1 MNNLD
6 IVLAVLSGSILCL
19 LLVAVYFLK
28 SLLENKQDKTNNP
41 DVDSLKDQLTGI
53 KSSVDELKTKST
65 TQLDLMKKDI
75 DYLTISHNKWERA
88 LNDTN
93 YQGDL
98 GEEALAEMLDTV
110 GLQKD
115 VDYFWEKEVAGFEK
129 AKPDV
134 YLKSSR
140 GGNIVIDSKVSITS
154 FVQAV
159 NATDEKVKKRL
170 MKQHADDIMNHAK
183 ALAKKRYHE
192 YFKGAP
198 EFTILFLHNIHLYL
212 HALAQNPSIDIEAR
226 KMNIVIVT
234 PPILYGF
241 LKTVKLFNVQKDI
254 EQSAQKISQIAQQVH
269 TQLSKFIE
277 HLNAVGRAL
286 TTAVKKYN
294 TAQQRWHEKLLPK
307 VSQLEELKG
316 VEENK
321 KLTDKLSRIEDSPIV
336 IDEDKEITDNK
347 LN

>member
-1 MNNLD
+1 MSNLD
-6 IVLAVLSGSILCL
+6 LVIFVMSGLILCL

-28 SLLENKQDKTNNP
+28 SLLENKQDKVTSP
-41 DVDSLKDQLTGI
+41 DIDLLKGELTGI
-53 KSSVDELKTKST
+53 KSSVDELKATWT
-65 TQLDLMKKDI
+65 TRADLMTKDI
-75 DYLTISHNKWERA
+75 DHLTLSYNKWEQA
-88 LNDTN
+88 LTDTN

-98 GEEALAEMLDTV
+98 GEEALAEMLDSV

-115 VDYFWEKEVAGFEK
+115 VDYFWEKEVVGFEK

-154 FVQAV
+154 FAQAV
-159 NATDEKVKKRL
+159 NAKDEKEKKRL
-170 MKQHADDIMNHAK
+170 MKQHADDVMSHAK
-183 ALAKKRYHE
+183 ALSKKSYHD
-192 YFKGAP
+192 YFEATP

-212 HALAQNPSIDIEAR
+212 HALAQNPTIDIQAR
-226 KMNIVIVT
+226 NLNIVIVT

-241 LKTVKLFNVQKDI
+241 LKTVKLLNVQKDI
-254 EQSAQKISQIAQQVH
+254 EKSAQKISQIAQQVH

-277 HLNAVGRAL
+277 HLNSVGRAL

-294 TAQQRWHEKLLPK
+294 AAHQRWHEKLLPK

-316 VEENK
+316 IEENK
-321 KLTDKLSRIEDSPIV
+321 KLVDKFSRIEDSPIAN
-336 IDEDKEITDNK
+336 DEEPN
-347 LN
+347 